1 MAMKRLDGR
10 TAIVTGAA
18 SGIGRAIAIR
28 FAAEGVKVVVADLIE
43 TPKEGGAPTHEV
55 IAASGGIATNI
66 RCDISS
72 WDDVDDMVGRTVQK
86 WGTLDIL
93 VNNAAHWTTT
103 RLTDTSTE
111 QWREVISV
119 NADGYF
125 YCCKRAVE
133 QMLQQPVRGEA
144 RGRIIN
150 ISSQHGMVGAPND
163 IAYGTGKACA
173 VYMTRQIATDYGR
186 EHILCNAV
194 APGRILTGKPGVSQ
208 DLKGVEAARA
218 RTPYP
223 RLGRPEDVANAVLF
237 LASDECTFVSG
248 INLMV
253 DGGWSA
259 S

>member
-1 MAMKRLDGR
+1 
-10 TAIVTGAA
+10 
-18 SGIGRAIAIR
+18 
-28 FAAEGVKVVVADLIE
+28 
-43 TPKEGGAPTHEV
+43 
-55 IAASGGIATNI
+55 
-66 RCDISS
+66 
-72 WDDVDDMVGRTVQK
+72 
-86 WGTLDIL
+86 
-93 VNNAAHWTTT
+93 
-103 RLTDTSTE
+103 
-111 QWREVISV
+111 
-119 NADGYF
+119 
-125 YCCKRAVE
+125 
-133 QMLQQPVRGEA
+133 
-144 RGRIIN
+144 
-150 ISSQHGMVGAPND
+150 
-163 IAYGTGKACA
+163 
-173 VYMTRQIATDYGR
+173 MTRQIATDYGR

>member
-28 FAAEGVKVVVADLIE
+28 FAAEGAKVVVADLIE

-144 RGRIIN
+144 RGRIISN
-150 ISSQHGMVGAPND
+150 SH
-163 IAYGTGKACA
+163 
-173 VYMTRQIATDYGR
+173 
-186 EHILCNAV
+186 
-194 APGRILTGKPGVSQ
+194 
-208 DLKGVEAARA
+208 
-218 RTPYP
+218 
-223 RLGRPEDVANAVLF
+223 
-237 LASDECTFVSG
+237 
-248 INLMV
+248 
-253 DGGWSA
+253 
-259 S
+259 